1 MSFEN
6 VTKISY
12 KNETFNLDG
21 DSAETVLEILGVD
34 TSTVNLEVE
43 GDTLY
48 IVAKSGTKGAESL
61 MDALAAFGIVPEV
74 HVVQANEEPEATK
87 EVTRTRVEFK
97 NGQLVE
103 VKGFDGASL
112 EDRIRQYRASKVK
125 PVVDTKEVTKEKIL
139 TVLAELTTLISE
151 L

>member
-1 MSFEN
+1 MAFEN

-12 KNETFNLDG
+12 KNEVFNLDG

-34 TSTVNLEVE
+34 TSTVNLEVT

-48 IVAKSGTKGAESL
+48 IIAKSGTKGAEPL

-74 HVVQANEEPEATK
+74 HVVQVDEEPETVK
-87 EVTRTRVEFK
+87 ETTRTRVEFK

-103 VKGFDGASL
+103 VKDFDEASL
-112 EDRIRQYRASKVK
+112 EEKIRQYRASKVK
-125 PVVDTKEVTKEKIL
+125 PVDTKEVTKEKIL
-139 TVLAELTTLISE
+139 TILAELETLVSE

>member
-43 GDTLY
+43 GETLY

-74 HVVQANEEPEATK
+74 RVVQVDE
-87 EVTRTRVEFK
+87 
-97 NGQLVE
+97 E
-103 VKGFDGASL
+103 VKHLKKLF
-112 EDRIRQYRASKVK
+112 VN
-125 PVVDTKEVTKEKIL
+125 V
-139 TVLAELTTLISE
+139 
-151 L
+151 

>member
-43 GDTLY
+43 GETLY

-74 HVVQANEEPEATK
+74 HVVQTNEEPEATK

-103 VKGFDGASL
+103 VKEFDGASL
-112 EDRIRQYRASKVK
+112 KDRIRQYRASKVK

>member
-43 GDTLY
+43 GETLY

-74 HVVQANEEPEATK
+74 QVDEEPETAK
-87 EVTRTRVEFK
+87 ESVRKRVEFK

-103 VKGFDGASL
+103 VKVFDEASL
-112 EDRIRQYRASKVK
+112 EDKIRQYRASKAQ
-125 PVVDTKEVTKEKIL
+125 PVVDTKEDTKEKIL
-139 TVLAELTTLISE
+139 TLLAELTTLISE

>member
-1 MSFEN
+1 MAFEN

-12 KNETFNLDG
+12 KNEVFNLDG

-34 TSTVNLEVE
+34 TSTVNLEVT

-48 IVAKSGTKGAESL
+48 IIAKSGTKGAESL

-74 HVVQANEEPEATK
+74 HVVKVDEEPETVK
-87 EVTRTRVEFK
+87 ETTRTRVEFK

-103 VKGFDGASL
+103 VKDFDEASL
-112 EDRIRQYRASKVK
+112 EEKIRQYRASKVK
-125 PVVDTKEVTKEKIL
+125 PVDTKEVTKEKIL
-139 TVLAELTTLISE
+139 TLLAELETLVSE